1 MNELITITAL
11 NKQFGAQTVLNGV
24 DLTIT
29 SEKIIGLIGPSG
41 AGKTTLIKT
50 TLGMEKADSGTSL
63 VLGQQM
69 PNRQILGQIGYMAQ
83 SDALYETLTAKENL
97 AFFAQLKG
105 VERHQLTAE

>member
-50 TLGMEKADSGTSL
+50 T
-63 VLGQQM
+63 
-69 PNRQILGQIGYMAQ
+69 
-83 SDALYETLTAKENL
+83 ET
-97 AFFAQLKG
+97 
-105 VERHQLTAE
+105 